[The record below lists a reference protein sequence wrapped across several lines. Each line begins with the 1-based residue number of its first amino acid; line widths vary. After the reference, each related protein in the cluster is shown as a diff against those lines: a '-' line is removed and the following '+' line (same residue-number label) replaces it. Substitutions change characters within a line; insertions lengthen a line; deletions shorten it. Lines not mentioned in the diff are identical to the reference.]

1 MLTNEV
7 IKINLF
13 LWKSY
18 LNCIS
23 LSPCIKGIWMILFIH
38 FFIYISSYILFLKIK
53 LIDENLCMP
62 PNLRQSLYSTKSCQ
76 SFLILSHI
84 SYVLNVEALHH
95 RGPRSRQMD
104 APFSIEDDSCFDQ
117 PAKDVRTG
125 CSDTPSDGFVS
136 FFSDNQSSFFL
147 SKKAYLLSLHEG
159 AFIVS
164 EALSPLMVGRL
175 FGLSWWRWGSGR
187 AIIALQAAVRNR
199 RGDDLPSFLS
209 FRSAVDG
216 MQAMTGC
223 LKWLSMVPSKVLLIV
238 YIRMARVSRPR
249 LLIKLLT
256 LGSDNISGQESGS
269 SGSWVWECRT
279 PSGGN
284 PDRELMCHMSPGGVL
299 CGIATWAFGDG
310 PYNAPLLTW
319 LFCPGKKGGLKMMLL
334 NLSFL
339 FWGLCATWC
348 CKRGSIYGE
357 SPFLGGFLGGM
368 SFRQWHGWAP
378 GCFEY
383 RGVASLK

>member
-1 MLTNEV
+1 
-7 IKINLF
+7 
-13 LWKSY
+13 
-18 LNCIS
+18 
-23 LSPCIKGIWMILFIH
+23 MILFIH

-175 FGLSWWRWGSGR
+175 FGLS
-187 AIIALQAAVRNR
+187 
-199 RGDDLPSFLS
+199 
-209 FRSAVDG
+209 
-216 MQAMTGC
+216 
-223 LKWLSMVPSKVLLIV
+223 
-238 YIRMARVSRPR
+238 
-249 LLIKLLT
+249 
-256 LGSDNISGQESGS
+256 
-269 SGSWVWECRT
+269 
-279 PSGGN
+279 
-284 PDRELMCHMSPGGVL
+284 
-299 CGIATWAFGDG
+299 
-310 PYNAPLLTW
+310 
-319 LFCPGKKGGLKMMLL
+319 
-334 NLSFL
+334 
-339 FWGLCATWC
+339 
-348 CKRGSIYGE
+348 
-357 SPFLGGFLGGM
+357 
-368 SFRQWHGWAP
+368 
-378 GCFEY
+378 
-383 RGVASLK
+383 